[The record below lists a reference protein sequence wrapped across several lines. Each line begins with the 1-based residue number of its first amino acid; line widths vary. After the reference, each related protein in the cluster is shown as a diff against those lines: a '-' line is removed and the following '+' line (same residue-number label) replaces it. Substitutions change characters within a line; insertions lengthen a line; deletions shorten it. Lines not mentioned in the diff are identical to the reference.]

1 MIVFCEAK
9 LSRWRSL
16 NPWIFSTSTTADM
29 PELPGKFM
37 VRHQAI
43 AKLLQKL
50 KELGNLLKTPARG
63 TRSLPSMHKKTVSSS
78 QVA

>member
-1 MIVFCEAK
+1 
-9 LSRWRSL
+9 
-16 NPWIFSTSTTADM
+16 M